1 MWMWNLES
9 PRILGTLAPRLS
21 KSAVCL
27 RSRWQRFRNAHR
39 ISDNKVTTNGPNST
53 NLQLGAQRR
62 RWSSGS
68 GSTRLVTRSV
78 TPSTMTPIS
87 SSSSSR
93 GSEVQDLAVDLDYTP
108 SLGPFREVLCV
119 LATVLLVG
127 LSYVATGQLHGGS
140 WLAILTSTVLAAA
153 LASLARTA
161 WLEKAY
167 KARERAFA
175 ALGDW
180 DSRFWSITVAAG
192 SGGLHPMKQLVVH
205 VKVKVGDLAQPFPYD
220 GPAGNPDGLD
230 INGDAA
236 FNDGGGTNPMVG
248 NGGTTTRVLDSVPAV
263 HCYHGFGANLGSYKR
278 VQEQMAEALRGVVTA
293 HDMPGFGLTQRPSD
307 ISSYFLA
314 FNGRL
319 GRLVMDYELHQLGL
333 ISSRTAE
340 HHDSRGSLQGNTGA
354 SSGAAAATSPPPMQQ
369 QQVKGEASTST
380 STSPLLTWAGGGSV
394 TSILPA
400 PKAGGAAGDLTMTV
414 GSTTDG
420 ARGPGEGAAQQQEQL
435 RPPRDPPRAIKRIL
449 VGHSLGGACASLEA
463 VSSPTDLDG
472 LVLVAPAVFA
482 LPGPEYQGVTL
493 SPNRPDKTTD
503 TTGGNTDAT
512 NAAAK
517 AERFR
522 TSAARAAAILGSE
535 PYGSHVTDPPEVRR
549 LYPVGRMPHLQVG
562 VSAGDNVSGG
572 NGSNVGRSGWGL
584 RVGPLLR
591 TARSLLVVLAS
602 LAMVTVLR
610 LMTPVITLLLRSLVR
625 QRTFWLKGLQQAY
638 YNPGAVTQDI
648 VDSYRQPQLVSG
660 WEVGLVKFLLARLTR
675 PTSGIGELL
684 RNFSRLL
691 QPTTTAAVLATTA
704 AVAASDAKREG
715 AAAMKSPISP
725 VKAPPG
731 AKHNSKRIGDGA
743 VTPDTRGAV
752 ANAVDGGNSDDDGD
766 LATRLAVLVASTG
779 LPVLIIHGLFD
790 KLVPASNSQRLARML
805 PGCELVLLDKCGHM
819 PQEELPEIFV
829 SLVAEFAARLPERGA
844 REGPQGSRGSSINS
858 PGRERA

>member
-1 MWMWNLES
+1 MGLTHMHSEV
-9 PRILGTLAPRLS
+9 GCLS
-21 KSAVCL
+21 TQDSRKVSA
-27 RSRWQRFRNAHR
+27 
-39 ISDNKVTTNGPNST
+39 NGPNSS

-62 RWSSGS
+62 CWSSGS

-78 TPSTMTPIS
+78 TPPTMTPINS
-87 SSSSSR
+87 SSSST
-93 GSEVQDLAVDLDYTP
+93 GSEDQDLAVDLDYTP

-127 LSYVATGQLHGGS
+127 LFYVATGQLHGGS
-140 WLAILTSTVLAAA
+140 WIAILTSTVLAAA

-180 DSRFWSITVAAG
+180 DSRFWPIIVAAG
-192 SGGLHPMKQLVVH
+192 SGGSHPMEQLVVH
-205 VKVKVGDLAQPFPYD
+205 VKVKVGDLAQPSPHD
-220 GPAGNPDGLD
+220 GPAGDSDGLGID
-230 INGDAA
+230 GDAV
-236 FNDGGGTNPMVG
+236 FNDAGGTSPMVG
-248 NGGTTTRVLDSVPAV
+248 NGGATTRVRDLVPAV

-278 VQEQMAEALRGVVTA
+278 VQEQMAEVLRGVVTA

-319 GRLVMDYELHQLGL
+319 GRLVMDYELRQLGL
-333 ISSRTAE
+333 ISSGDAE
-340 HHDSRGSLQGNTGA
+340 HHNTSGSLQGNTGA
-354 SSGAAAATSPPPMQQ
+354 SSWAAAATSPPHMQ
-369 QQVKGEASTST
+369 QQVKGEASTT
-380 STSPLLTWAGGGSV
+380 STSSSPTRAGGGSV
-394 TSILPA
+394 SSTLPA
-400 PKAGGAAGDLTMTV
+400 PKAGGAIGDLTMTV

-420 ARGPGEGAAQQQEQL
+420 ARGPGEGEAQQQEQQQ
-435 RPPRDPPRAIKRIL
+435 PPRDPPRAIKRIL

-463 VSSPTDLDG
+463 VSNPTDLDG

-482 LPGPEYQGVTL
+482 LPGPEYQGVKL
-493 SPNRPDKTTD
+493 SPNRPDQATD
-503 TTGGNTDAT
+503 TTGGNTDAA

-522 TSAARAAAILGSE
+522 TSAARAAAVLGSE
-535 PYGSHVTDPPEVRR
+535 PDGSHVTDPPEVRR
-549 LYPVGRMPHLQVG
+549 LYPVGRMPYLQVG
-562 VSAGDNVSGG
+562 GSAHDDISGG
-572 NGSNVGRSGWGL
+572 KGSNVGL
-584 RVGPLLR
+584 RVGALLR
-591 TARSLLVVLAS
+591 ATRSLLVVVTS
-602 LAMVTVLR
+602 LALLTVLR

-660 WEVGLVKFLLARLTR
+660 WEVGLVNFLLARLSR
-675 PTSGIGELL
+675 PKSGIGELL
-684 RNFSRLL
+684 RNVSNLL

-715 AAAMKSPISP
+715 AAALKSSSPP
-725 VKAPPG
+725 VKAPAG
-731 AKHNSKRIGDGA
+731 VKHSIKRAEDDA
-743 VTPDTRGAV
+743 ATPDTRGAI
-752 ANAVDGGNSDDDGD
+752 ANAFGDGNSDDDGD

-805 PGCELVLLDKCGHM
+805 PGSELVLLDKCGHM

-844 REGPQGSRGSSINS
+844 REGPQGSRGSAINP